1 MDVSPEFWAF
11 YQHAAAAAVAMAAS
25 QSSGGTNPSS
35 SDSSGTTVPI
45 CTPTVLFN
53 GSSVP
58 SASTASG
65 SQCIDRTASSK
76 NQSPTFHNDAS
87 GLPDSGMA
95 MQSQNVYG
103 AGKQDAATLAKANKA
118 IKEATKGKKAIDDQ
132 NREEAIKKQ
141 RKIEEEDRIKN
152 SQQWDKMVES
162 SSKLV
167 DVFQSI
173 SSHIINGPA
182 AANNAMNERIGSLES
197 KVDNMLNSLAQL
209 VPLIQQQ
216 LNQNKNG

>member
-1 MDVSPEFWAF
+1 LPYYDGVNAKPRE
-11 YQHAAAAAVAMAAS
+11 
-25 QSSGGTNPSS
+25 
-35 SDSSGTTVPI
+35 SGTLHGHFCELYSALKSGI
-45 CTPTVLFN
+45 CLLSVLN
-53 GSSVP
+53 KELL
-58 SASTASG
+58 
-65 SQCIDRTASSK
+65 C
-76 NQSPTFHNDAS
+76 PTFIETANEEEFITYAS
-87 GLPDSGMA
+87 KLYESLLSKPKTFKPRKWWSLEVVQLLLKLHV
-95 MQSQNVYG
+95 QSQYVYG
-103 AGKQDAATLAKANKA
+103 LAKQDAATLAKANRA

-152 SQQWDKMVES
+152 SQQRDKMVES